1 MAQYTPHKALYA
13 LCAIYWALGLRPR
26 SGCIPSLH
34 CAFVSPAQCV
44 YHGRLCRQPVQRQ
57 ARRPDIRHAPTR
69 GNPYA
74 LSVLRVF
81 IQSNG
86 LYTHSVLRVSHAGYY
101 RAAVRRFV
109 ADVMLSMCG
118 GFCPVGGGRCPRCYV
133 PWYGYS
139 IQYLLNVIKHLIK
152 FFLNIFRYTM

>member
-1 MAQYTPHKALYA
+1 MPYALYIGLWA
-13 LCAIYWALGLRPR
+13 CAPVPAVYLP
-26 SGCIPSLH
+26 CI
-34 CAFVSPAQCV
+34 ARGSPAQCV

-69 GNPYA
+69 GNLYA

-81 IQSNG
+81 IQSNR

-118 GFCPVGGGRCPRCYV
+118 GFCPVGSGRCPRCCV
-133 PWYGYS
+133 PWCTYILSLLVYPVNP
-139 IQYLLNVIKHLIK
+139 YLIFLLLFVVIPFI
-152 FFLNIFRYTM
+152 T